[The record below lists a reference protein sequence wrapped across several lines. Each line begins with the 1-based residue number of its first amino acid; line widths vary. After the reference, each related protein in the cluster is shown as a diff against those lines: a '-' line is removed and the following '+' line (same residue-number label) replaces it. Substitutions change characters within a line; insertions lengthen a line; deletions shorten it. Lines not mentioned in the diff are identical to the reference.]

1 MIQKLDSNT
10 INKIA
15 AGEVVER
22 PVSIV
27 KELIEN
33 SLDADSS
40 KIEIIIKNNP
50 TFFIE
55 VKDNGNGIKKNEIE
69 LAFQRH
75 ATSKIDDINDL
86 MGLNSL
92 GFRGEALPSIASVS
106 YLTAISRHKD
116 EKIGGKIVFDGG
128 EKALIEDNKSID
140 GTLIRVERLFYNVP
154 ARKKYVKSPFYEMRL
169 IKEYIGKIGL
179 AYSEKN
185 NVEFKLTKDGNMLLN
200 YTKYDDINDRIAK
213 FYDDEIADN
222 LLFFEKNQ
230 KDFSVKGY
238 ITSQNITR
246 KNSTEMNFFINKRL
260 INNRRMIYTV
270 KNALSEILE
279 SGEYPYLFLF
289 LEIDPEKIDVNV
301 HPQKSEVRIVDEKKI
316 FSTIYHQVKNLFT
329 KIDSVST
336 VDYSKL
342 EELKEDNGIKNREF
356 DKLEEDQKSLFQNND
371 FSNIKRNHSINE
383 NIRLFDYRYEGVI
396 FERYLFFVSNSE
408 ILFVDFHALNERILY
423 DKLVEEGLEKYKSH
437 IIPEAV
443 TLSSKDYD
451 YLIKNKDI
459 LGKIGIEFR
468 DFGEKTIVVET
479 VPNFTY
485 KDNIGAEKIIKN
497 IVENMEKRNDD
508 NPYKD
513 ILSRIACR
521 GSLKSGD
528 KLNEED
534 VKTFVEY
541 IEKGGLSLTC
551 PHGRPI
557 IKKLTK
563 DNIDKWFGRK

>member
-1 MIQKLDSNT
+1 MIKKLNKNT

-22 PVSIV
+22 PFSVA
-27 KELIEN
+27 KELVEN
-33 SLDADSS
+33 SLDAESDS
-40 KIEIIIKNNP
+40 IEVVIKNAP
-50 TFFIE
+50 SKFVE
-55 VKDNGNGIKKNEIE
+55 VKDNGTGIKRDELE

-75 ATSKIDDINDL
+75 ATSKIDNINDL
-86 MGLNSL
+86 MKLDSL

-106 YLTAISRHKD
+106 YLTAISRQED

-128 EKALIEDNKSID
+128 NKVLFEENKSID

-169 IKEYIGKIGL
+169 IKEYVGKIGL

-238 ITSQNITR
+238 ITSQNVTR

-260 INNRRMIYTV
+260 IKNRRIIYTV

-342 EELKEDNGIKNREF
+342 EELKEDNGTKNREF
-356 DKLEEDQKSLFQNND
+356 DKLEEDQKSLFKNND

-451 YLIKNKDI
+451 YLIENKDI